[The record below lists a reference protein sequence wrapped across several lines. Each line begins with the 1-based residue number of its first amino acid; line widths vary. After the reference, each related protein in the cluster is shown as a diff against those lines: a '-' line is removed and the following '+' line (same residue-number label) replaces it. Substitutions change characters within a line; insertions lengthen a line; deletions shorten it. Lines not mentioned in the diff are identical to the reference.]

1 MAGVRDITIYK
12 GDTYTHEVRI
22 KNSANT
28 AINITGRTYK
38 AQMRKSKASDEIV
51 ISFTTTITDAANGL
65 VTFSLTAGNSSN
77 INVGTYYYDFEE
89 RLYEWQDRED
99 YTRVWQTTDIINLRF
114 ESTFDPIIV
123 QLLDSKGNIV
133 IALPA
138 LVGLP
143 NRAIPNAFSF
153 EVQMSLAT
161 VPTGC
166 YRIKIIAG
174 LS

>member
-22 KNSANT
+22 KNSSNT

-89 RLYEWQDRED
+89 TNGAY
-99 YTRVWQTTDIINLRF
+99 VTTLMGGKATI
-114 ESTFDPIIV
+114 
-123 QLLDSKGNIV
+123 KG
-133 IALPA
+133 
-138 LVGLP
+138 
-143 NRAIPNAFSF
+143 
-153 EVQMSLAT
+153 EVSR
-161 VPTGC
+161 G
-166 YRIKIIAG
+166 
-174 LS
+174 